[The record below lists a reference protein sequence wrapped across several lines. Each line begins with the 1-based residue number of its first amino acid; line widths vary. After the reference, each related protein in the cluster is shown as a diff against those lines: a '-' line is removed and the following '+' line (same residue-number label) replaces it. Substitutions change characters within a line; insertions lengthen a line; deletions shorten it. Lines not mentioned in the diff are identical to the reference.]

1 MIFGYDGPEEEAASA
16 KQSLEWVTRCH
27 AVKVKELEDQILVLE
42 KENEQWEEY
51 CTELENTEWKK
62 KYDKLRR
69 SVDQYS
75 DHIREAML
83 DD

>member
-1 MIFGYDGPEEEAASA
+1 MDYELSKGPAVD
-16 KQSLEWVTRCH
+16 LDWVKRCH
-27 AVKVKELEDQILVLE
+27 AVKVKELEDRILVLE
-42 KENEQWEEY
+42 RENEELEEY
-51 CTELENTEWKK
+51 CQELEDTEWKK

>member
-1 MIFGYDGPEEEAASA
+1 MIFGYDGPEDEAASA
-16 KQSLEWVTRCH
+16 RASLDWVKRCH
-27 AVKVKELEDQILVLE
+27 SVKVKELEDRILVLE
-42 KENEQWEEY
+42 KENEEWEEY
-51 CTELENTEWKK
+51 CQELEDTPWKK